1 MSNKENGNQNAE
13 TQVQQENPATT
24 VENQTPVQQNVAPQP
39 APQVTAQPAE
49 QPKKGV
55 GGWLKEHWKGVTVTV
70 IGVGTAVASVV
81 KAYTMGKQAGVNT
94 CYQQMQSQS
103 NDDSEYGLNP
113 NVEE

>member
-13 TQVQQENPATT
+13 TQGTQENPAQT

-55 GGWLKEHWKGVTVTV
+55 GGWLKEHWKGVTATV
-70 IGVGTAVASVV
+70 IGVGTAVASVA
-81 KAYTMGKQAGVNT
+81 KAYTMGKQAGVNN
-94 CYQQMQSQS
+94 CYQQMQS
-103 NDDSEYGLNP
+103 NDDSEYALNP
-113 NVEE
+113 NVGDE

>member
-13 TQVQQENPATT
+13 TQGTQENPAPT

-39 APQVTAQPAE
+39 APQIVTAQPAE

-55 GGWLKEHWKGVTVTV
+55 GGWLKEHWKGVTATV
-70 IGVGTAVASVV
+70 IGVGTAVASVA
-81 KAYTMGKQAGVNT
+81 KAYTMGKQAGVNN
-94 CYQQMQSQS
+94 CYQQMQS
-103 NDDSEYGLNP
+103 NDNSEYALNP